1 MGVAR
6 KGNTKQKEI
15 MSANLEMVR
24 GAGEEKK
31 GAVPKQSSR
40 EKDAR
45 RVVARLTCLLSGYPV
60 G

>member
-1 MGVAR
+1 M
-6 KGNTKQKEI
+6 T
-15 MSANLEMVR
+15 ANVEMVG

-45 RVVARLTCLLSGYPV
+45 RVCGTAILLV
-60 G
+60 E